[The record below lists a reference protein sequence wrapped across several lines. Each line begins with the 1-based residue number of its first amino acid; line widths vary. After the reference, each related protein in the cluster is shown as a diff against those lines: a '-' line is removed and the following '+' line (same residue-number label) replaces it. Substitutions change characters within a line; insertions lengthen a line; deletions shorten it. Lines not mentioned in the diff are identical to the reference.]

1 MDDRMGANMDEL
13 LEKLRRINHMLQKE
27 GGFVTNSGEATA
39 LPFTEMA
46 SVLGDILRANTY
58 LIDLS
63 GNLLGYSEATD
74 INNTRIKQ
82 MLEDKKFPEQY
93 AQNLSALF
101 QTTANIGIESDF
113 TAFPIESR
121 DLFITGVTTIVPI
134 FASGKRLGSLIL
146 ARMFPAFDSSD
157 LILAEHGATVIG
169 IELLHSINL
178 RTEEATRVTTL
189 IQIAIKSLSFSELE
203 AVKAIFESFPSLEE
217 RITASKIAEE
227 KNITRSVIVN
237 ALRKLESAGI
247 LETRSLG
254 MKGTFIR
261 VVSPELLDALKKA
274 LNQRNDQ

>member
-1 MDDRMGANMDEL
+1 MDNRMGENMDEL
-13 LEKLRRINHMLQKE
+13 LEKLRRINYMLQKE
-27 GGFVTNSGEATA
+27 GGFVAVSDEATD

-46 SVLGDILRANTY
+46 SVLGDILMANTY

-74 INNTRIKQ
+74 INNARIKQ
-82 MLEDKKFPEQY
+82 MLEDKKFPEHY
-93 AQNLSALF
+93 AQNLSALI

-121 DLFITGVTTIVPI
+121 DLFIMGVTTVVPI

-169 IELLHSINL
+169 IELLHTINL
-178 RTEEATRVTTL
+178 RMEEATRVTTL
-189 IQIAIKSLSFSELE
+189 IQIAVKSLSFSELE
-203 AVKAIFESFPSLEE
+203 AVKAIFETFPSLEE
-217 RITASKIAEE
+217 RITASRIAAE

-261 VVSPELLDALKKA
+261 VVSAELLDALKKA
-274 LNQRNDQ
+274 LYQKNDQ

>member
-1 MDDRMGANMDEL
+1 MDERMGGNMDEL
-13 LEKLRRINHMLQKE
+13 LEKLRRINHMFQKE

>member
-1 MDDRMGANMDEL
+1 MDDRMGGNMDEL
-13 LEKLRRINHMLQKE
+13 LEKLRRINYMLQKE
-27 GGFVTNSGEATA
+27 GGFVAVSDEATA

-46 SVLGDILRANTY
+46 SVLGDILSANTY

-74 INNTRIKQ
+74 INNARIKQ

-93 AQNLSALF
+93 AHNLSALF

-134 FASGKRLGSLIL
+134 FASGKRLGSLVL
-146 ARMFPAFDSSD
+146 ARLLPVFDSSD

-169 IELLHSINL
+169 IELLHAINL

-189 IQIAIKSLSFSELE
+189 IQIATKSLSFSEME
-203 AVKAIFESFPSLEE
+203 AVKAIFENFPSLEE
-217 RITASKIAEE
+217 RITASKIAAE

-261 VVSPELLDALKKA
+261 VVSAELLDALKKA
-274 LNQRNDQ
+274 LYPKNDQ

>member
-1 MDDRMGANMDEL
+1 MDEL

-146 ARMFPAFDSSD
+146 AR
-157 LILAEHGATVIG
+157 
-169 IELLHSINL
+169 
-178 RTEEATRVTTL
+178 
-189 IQIAIKSLSFSELE
+189 
-203 AVKAIFESFPSLEE
+203 
-217 RITASKIAEE
+217 
-227 KNITRSVIVN
+227 
-237 ALRKLESAGI
+237 
-247 LETRSLG
+247 
-254 MKGTFIR
+254 
-261 VVSPELLDALKKA
+261 
-274 LNQRNDQ
+274 

>member
-1 MDDRMGANMDEL
+1 MDDRMGGNMDEL

-27 GGFVTNSGEATA
+27 GGSVKNSGEATA

>member
-1 MDDRMGANMDEL
+1 MDDRMGGNMDEL
-13 LEKLRRINHMLQKE
+13 LEKLRRINYMLQKE
-27 GGFVTNSGEATA
+27 GGFVTVSGEATV

-46 SVLGDILRANTY
+46 SVLADILRANTY

-274 LNQRNDQ
+274 LYQRNDQ

>member
-1 MDDRMGANMDEL
+1 
-13 LEKLRRINHMLQKE
+13 
-27 GGFVTNSGEATA
+27 
-39 LPFTEMA
+39 
-46 SVLGDILRANTY
+46 
-58 LIDLS
+58 
-63 GNLLGYSEATD
+63 
-74 INNTRIKQ
+74 
-82 MLEDKKFPEQY
+82 
-93 AQNLSALF
+93 
-101 QTTANIGIESDF
+101 
-113 TAFPIESR
+113 
-121 DLFITGVTTIVPI
+121 
-134 FASGKRLGSLIL
+134 
-146 ARMFPAFDSSD
+146 
-157 LILAEHGATVIG
+157 TVIG

>member
-1 MDDRMGANMDEL
+1 MDEL
-13 LEKLRRINHMLQKE
+13 LEKLRRINYMLQKE
-27 GGFVTNSGEATA
+27 GGFVAVSDEATA

-74 INNTRIKQ
+74 INNARIKQ

-93 AQNLSALF
+93 AHNLSALF

-134 FASGKRLGSLIL
+134 FASGKRLGSLVL
-146 ARMFPAFDSSD
+146 ARLFPVFDSSD

-169 IELLHSINL
+169 IELLHAINL
-178 RTEEATRVTTL
+178 RMQEATRVTTL
-189 IQIAIKSLSFSELE
+189 IQIAIKSLSFSEME
-203 AVKAIFESFPSLEE
+203 AVKAIFEIFPSLEE
-217 RITASKIAEE
+217 RITASKIAAE

-261 VVSPELLDALKKA
+261 VGSAELLDALKRA
-274 LNQRNDQ
+274 LYPKNDQ

>member
-1 MDDRMGANMDEL
+1 MNETQAHIGAIVKTRFAYHD
-13 LEKLRRINHMLQKE
+13 LEKDTIAFKSR
-27 GGFVTNSGEATA
+27 
-39 LPFTEMA
+39 PF
-46 SVLGDILRANTY
+46 
-58 LIDLS
+58 LII
-63 GNLLGYSEATD
+63 GAEY
-74 INNTRIKQ
+74 
-82 MLEDKKFPEQY
+82 DKVPC
-93 AQNLSALF
+93 
-101 QTTANIGIESDF
+101 DF

-254 MKGTFIR
+254 M
-261 VVSPELLDALKKA
+261 
-274 LNQRNDQ
+274 

>member
-1 MDDRMGANMDEL
+1 MDDRMGGNMDEL

-113 TAFPIESR
+113 TAFPISKVSASQNIDPVHDIKVEKQRYPKLSLNAEVSYIR
-121 DLFITGVTTIVPI
+121 VHNIQTIHCSQLAIGVL
-134 FASGKRLGSLIL
+134 S
-146 ARMFPAFDSSD
+146 
-157 LILAEHGATVIG
+157 
-169 IELLHSINL
+169 
-178 RTEEATRVTTL
+178 
-189 IQIAIKSLSFSELE
+189 SLSETYPDLYAE
-203 AVKAIFESFPSLEE
+203 VKAAYRDFSGGLF
-217 RITASKIAEE
+217 
-227 KNITRSVIVN
+227 
-237 ALRKLESAGI
+237 
-247 LETRSLG
+247 
-254 MKGTFIR
+254 
-261 VVSPELLDALKKA
+261 
-274 LNQRNDQ
+274 